1 MPRSSRPVSVSPR
14 RAAAALLIA
23 AGAAL
28 AFTACAPEAPSPSSG
43 PSSDPSAGPSATAEP
58 STDPTAP
65 AETATPYTVDC
76 TSLITPEQLYAFN
89 PNVGTAP
96 DYSPVAAEIAA
107 VVEDGGTACGWTN
120 QTSGE
125 LIEVGVAK
133 PTPTMLEERKS
144 RAALGSQAVPTYG
157 TPPAVEGFF
166 EKSGEVGEAQVFTES
181 GVWLV
186 ISSTA
191 LFEPGDA
198 QQLVE
203 AALGNLPA

>member
-1 MPRSSRPVSVSPR
+1 MSRSFRPVSVSPR

-23 AGAAL
+23 AGATL
-28 AFTACAPEAPSPSSG
+28 AVTGCTGGTPAPSTS
-43 PSSDPSAGPSATAEP
+43 PSADPGATPSTTPGASAT
-58 STDPTAP
+58 PTTP
-65 AETATPYTVDC
+65 AETPTPYVVDC
-76 TSLITPEQLYAFN
+76 ASLITSEQLYAYN
-89 PNVGTAP
+89 PNFGVAP
-96 DYSPVAAEIAA
+96 DYSPESAVVAAA
-107 VVEDGGTACGWTN
+107 VEDGGTACGWSN

-125 LIEVGVAK
+125 LIEVAVAK

-144 RAALGSQAVPTYG
+144 QAALGSQAVPTYG

-166 EKSGEVGEAQVFTES
+166 KKSGELGVAQVFTES

-186 ISSTA
+186 IESTA

>member
-1 MPRSSRPVSVSPR
+1 MPRSFRPVSVSPR

-28 AFTACAPEAPSPSSG
+28 AFTGCTGETPAPSTS
-43 PSSDPSAGPSATAEP
+43 PSADPGATPSTTPGASAT
-58 STDPTAP
+58 PTTP
-65 AETATPYTVDC
+65 AETPTPYVVDC
-76 TSLITPEQLYAFN
+76 ASLITSEQLYEYN
-89 PNVGTAP
+89 PNFGVAP
-96 DYSPVAAEIAA
+96 DYSPESAEAAAA
-107 VVEDGGTACGWTN
+107 VEDGGTACGWSN

-125 LIEVGVAK
+125 LIEIAVAK

-144 RAALGSQAVPTYG
+144 QAALGSQAVPTYG

-166 EKSGEVGEAQVFTES
+166 KKSGELGEAQIFTEA

-186 ISSTA
+186 IESTA

-203 AALGNLPA
+203 TVLGNLPA